1 MDFLVENLWKNEE
14 FEKRIATTCSF
25 NNAKCEFTQGK
36 ILSIKNTNINLLEP
50 HKVDITIKGKNLILI
65 YFDRNNLFLYNR
77 TMPITI
83 KQLDSLLK
91 NIKKEL
97 S

>member
-1 MDFLVENLWKNEE
+1 MRIRSKKLIKAVD
-14 FEKRIATTCSF
+14 FEKKIECTCSF

-36 ILSIKNTNINLLEP
+36 ILTFEGTNISFIEP
-50 HKVDITIKGKNLILI
+50 HRVEIKVKDKNILLL
-65 YFDRNNLFLYNR
+65 YFDENNLFLYDR

-83 KQLDSLLK
+83 EILNNILK
-91 NIKKEL
+91 SIKE